1 MIVWPSFWLPSYS
14 TGCYDDGIIVPLC
27 QKVCNLTQ
35 HVACSG
41 LLIVWPTFWP
51 PSYFIRC
58 YDEGVIVPINP
69 KLSAMFM
76 STYELLDT
84 SKVFPTGW
92 TALHRAAYNGH
103 MTTVSLLLQQGAD
116 IQAKTN
122 EGWTVLHEAAVNG
135 HTAIVALILEQG
147 ADIGSM
153 NNNGWTALHGA
164 ASSGHTTVVLL
175 FLEQG
180 ADIEAKTN
188 NGKRAVDLAKKEET
202 KNLLQTW
209 KPPSQDGAERQ
220 QYRENKASRKPSICT
235 FHTANRSAITPESL
249 SSATLSTSL
258 PTGSGTAPASVW
270 SKSTL
275 AGLAR
280 FSNVYSLAIGFIIL
294 FIFYR
299 LMVRSSYL
307 LSLQPKQFVYNLMI
321 GTREK
326 KTSNIESSA
335 AGQTGSEI
343 KAFQS
348 VLLV

>member
-27 QKVCNLTQ
+27 QK
-35 HVACSG
+35 
-41 LLIVWPTFWP
+41 
-51 PSYFIRC
+51 
-58 YDEGVIVPINP
+58 
-69 KLSAMFM
+69 
-76 STYELLDT
+76 
-84 SKVFPTGW
+84 TGW

-153 NNNGWTALHGA
+153 N
-164 ASSGHTTVVLL
+164 
-175 FLEQG
+175 
-180 ADIEAKTN
+180 N

-299 LMVRSSYL
+299 LMGRERRRPLILNLPRPVR
-307 LSLQPKQFVYNLMI
+307 QVRK
-321 GTREK
+321 
-326 KTSNIESSA
+326 
-335 AGQTGSEI
+335 
-343 KAFQS
+343 
-348 VLLV
+348 